1 MSTELEAEH
10 SAHQVQPRHSTHDDK
25 EHWTEIQ
32 YIKLAFG
39 LAIVTALEVLLSYIQ
54 DDVGALFL
62 PLMLTMMAIKFFAV
76 VLFFMHLK
84 FDNRLFG
91 MLFYTGLFLAV
102 GVYVAALLTFHF
114 FSP

>member
-1 MSTELEAEH
+1 MSTETDQT
-10 SAHQVQPRHSTHDDK
+10 AHQVQPRHSTHDDK

-39 LAIVTALEVLLSYIQ
+39 LAIVTALEVLLIYIQ

-91 MLFYTGLFLAV
+91 LLFYTGLGLAV
-102 GVYVAALLTFHF
+102 GVYVVALMTFHF